1 MLLIKRQ
8 YFEAI
13 RAGTKTTTLR
23 YWRWA
28 RVRPGSVH
36 KVPGLGLVRIDIVQF
51 ASEAR
56 LTDSD
61 ARADGFVSLDD
72 LLRALRQM
80 YPPQSRNGRRL
91 YHVHFTYLR

>member
-1 MLLIKRQ
+1 MLLMKRQ
-8 YFEAI
+8 YFDAV

-36 KVPGLGLVRIDIVQF
+36 KVPGLGLIRIDSVEPVSP
-51 ASEAR
+51 AGLSDR
-56 LTDSD
+56 D
-61 ARADGFVSLDD
+61 ARTDGFESLDD
-72 LLRALRQM
+72 LHRALRQM
-80 YPPQSRNGRRL
+80 YPPQSRNGRSL